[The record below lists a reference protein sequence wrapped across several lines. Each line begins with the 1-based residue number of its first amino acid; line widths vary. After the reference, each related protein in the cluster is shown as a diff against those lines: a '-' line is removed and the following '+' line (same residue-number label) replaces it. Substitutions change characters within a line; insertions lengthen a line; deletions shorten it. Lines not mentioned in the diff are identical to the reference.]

1 MLVNIDQSESMVDG
15 GIRFGFGSKGM
26 AYNMHGDMGIQFE
39 FENGKKLLVGSQK
52 TAEFEAIIYN
62 ELKLQNE
69 K

>member
-1 MLVNIDQSESMVDG
+1 
-15 GIRFGFGSKGM
+15 
-26 AYNMHGDMGIQFE
+26 MGIQFE

-52 TAEFEAIIYN
+52 TAEFEAAIYK